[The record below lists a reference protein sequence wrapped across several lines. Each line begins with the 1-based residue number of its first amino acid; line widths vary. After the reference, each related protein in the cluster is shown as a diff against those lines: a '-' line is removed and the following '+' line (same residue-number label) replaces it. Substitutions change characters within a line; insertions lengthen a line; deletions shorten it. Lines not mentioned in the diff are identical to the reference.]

1 MGCAMSAKL
10 MIERD
15 GFDLREAMD
24 WCDWLEYLSFEDRE
38 VFEQACVHYVC
49 AEDAL
54 VLLFS
59 HQTHLEIGDDGFAR
73 AVQSIGN
80 FYQERRED
88 WIMGLSEIGEHVDV
102 PRYFITPLVRI
113 EVAPPADW
121 MH

>member
-1 MGCAMSAKL
+1 MSAKL

-59 HQTHLEIGDDGFAR
+59 LTKLTSKSGMMVSPELYKASAIFTKKGGR
-73 AVQSIGN
+73 TG
-80 FYQERRED
+80 
-88 WIMGLSEIGEHVDV
+88 
-102 PRYFITPLVRI
+102 
-113 EVAPPADW
+113 
-121 MH
+121 